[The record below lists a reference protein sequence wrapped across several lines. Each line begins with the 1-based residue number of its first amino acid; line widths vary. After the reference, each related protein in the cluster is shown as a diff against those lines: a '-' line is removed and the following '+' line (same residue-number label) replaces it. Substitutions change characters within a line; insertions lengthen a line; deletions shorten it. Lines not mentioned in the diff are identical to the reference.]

1 MGVINS
7 YPKLRSTLE
16 AKLNVLL
23 NRLQKLQKPAE
34 FIFKKVVFPLYL
46 QIWNKQAKFSK
57 TKINASP
64 SRNKLEKMIMR
75 N

>member
-23 NRLQKLQKPAE
+23 NRLKKLQKPAE
-34 FIFKKVVFPLYL
+34 LIFKKVVFPLYL
-46 QIWNKQAKFSK
+46 QIWNKQAKF
-57 TKINASP
+57 
-64 SRNKLEKMIMR
+64 
-75 N
+75 